1 MIADEILAQPARV
14 LSQSDR
20 ERYFE
25 RGYLCVPDVIPAS
38 LMAELTAVT
47 DEFVDASRAHS
58 ESGFRVSIANIHQWL
73 WLQWGLPPEHS
84 DMESQRA

>member
-58 ESGFRVSIANIHQWL
+58 ESGDVFDLA
-73 WLQWGLPPEHS
+73 PEHTADS
-84 DMESQRA
+84 PRLRRVASR